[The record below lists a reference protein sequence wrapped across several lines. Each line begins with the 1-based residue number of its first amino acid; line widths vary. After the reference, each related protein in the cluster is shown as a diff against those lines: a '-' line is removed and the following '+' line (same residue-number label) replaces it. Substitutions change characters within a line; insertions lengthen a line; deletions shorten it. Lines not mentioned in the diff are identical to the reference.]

1 MQAIK
6 NTIELNIY
14 EDETLEVKKTFQSYG
29 LKWKSFKAIMAKKK
43 DIEKIQAEDETAA
56 ISLIGDV
63 LKMVFP
69 TITEDDLDDAY
80 MDDLFSTYTQAL
92 NVAEKMAK
100 NL

>member
-14 EDETLEVKKTFQSYG
+14 EDETLEVKKTFKSYG
-29 LKWKSFKAIMAKKK
+29 LKWKSFKAIMAKKNE
-43 DIEKIQAEDETAA
+43 IEAMQAEDDEAA
-56 ISLIGDV
+56 MALIGDV

-69 TITEDDLDDAY
+69 SITEEDLEEAY

-92 NVAEKMAK
+92 NIAENMAK